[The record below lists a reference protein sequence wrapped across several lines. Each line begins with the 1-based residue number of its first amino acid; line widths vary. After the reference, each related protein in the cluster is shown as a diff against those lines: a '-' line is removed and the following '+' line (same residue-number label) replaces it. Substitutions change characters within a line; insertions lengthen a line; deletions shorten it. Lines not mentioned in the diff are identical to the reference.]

1 MFFSLVVHIIFGAVE
16 NVLDTNITIFNLT

>member
-16 NVLDTNITIFNLT
+16 NVLDTNITILT